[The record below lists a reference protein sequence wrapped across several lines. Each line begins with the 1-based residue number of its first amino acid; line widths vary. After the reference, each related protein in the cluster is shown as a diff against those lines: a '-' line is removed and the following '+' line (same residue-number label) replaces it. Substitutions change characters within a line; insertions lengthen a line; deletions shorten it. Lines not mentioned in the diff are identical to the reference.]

1 MRTRLPLLLIAL
13 ACTTAACT
21 VKEADEDATSS
32 EETVAQEPGAASTPM
47 PVEPDGGIGDGAPP
61 LEDMV
66 LGQESGLPNSDEAA
80 EEGSQDALPKSFPT
94 ALRGKWRETEGAAV
108 TKAQCDGYQQDNMGK
123 VLTVRADG
131 YSYFE
136 TGGRFIEVKLR
147 EPGRIRAV
155 FDTTYADE
163 PTRDE
168 LEFSVDPVARTLTVR
183 NFDTGERST
192 TMYRRCPR

>member
-1 MRTRLPLLLIAL
+1 MRTRVHLLLIAL

-123 VLTVRADG
+123 VLTVSMCFD
-131 YSYFE
+131 
-136 TGGRFIEVKLR
+136 KLYL
-147 EPGRIRAV
+147 II
-155 FDTTYADE
+155 F
-163 PTRDE
+163 
-168 LEFSVDPVARTLTVR
+168 L
-183 NFDTGERST
+183 
-192 TMYRRCPR
+192 